1 MNHKF
6 LNNKIMES
14 ITVETEVNAGINKV
28 WEYWTNPLHIV
39 HWNFASDDWHCP
51 SAENDP
57 RVGGSFKY
65 NMASRDGKFSF
76 DFEGIYNEIETEKMI
91 AYELGDGRRVTI
103 LFTDLGNKSKI
114 VETFDPENTNPMEMQ
129 RGGWQSILDN
139 FRKYTENN

>member
-1 MNHKF
+1 
-6 LNNKIMES
+6 MES
-14 ITVETEVNAGINKV
+14 ITVETEVSAGINKV
-28 WEYWTNPLHIV
+28 WDYWTNPLHIV

-65 NMASRDGKFSF
+65 NMASRDGKYSF
-76 DFEGIYNEIETEKMI
+76 DFEGIYNEIETEKKI

-139 FRKYTENN
+139 FKKYTENN

>member
-1 MNHKF
+1 
-6 LNNKIMES
+6 MES

-114 VETFDPENTNPMEMQ
+114 VETFDPENTNPVEMQ

>member
-1 MNHKF
+1 
-6 LNNKIMES
+6 MES
-14 ITVETEVNAGINKV
+14 ITVETEVNAGIKKV
-28 WEYWTNPLHIV
+28 WDYWTNPLHIF

>member
-1 MNHKF
+1 
-6 LNNKIMES
+6 MES

>member
-1 MNHKF
+1 
-6 LNNKIMES
+6 MES
-14 ITVETEVNAGINKV
+14 ITVETEVNAGIKKV
-28 WEYWTNPLHIV
+28 WDYWTNPLHIV

>member
-1 MNHKF
+1 
-6 LNNKIMES
+6 MES

-139 FRKYTENN
+139 FRKHTENN

>member
-1 MNHKF
+1 
-6 LNNKIMES
+6 MES
-14 ITVETEVNAGINKV
+14 ITVETEVNAGIKKV
-28 WEYWTNPLHIV
+28 WDYWTNPLHIF

-114 VETFDPENTNPMEMQ
+114 VETFDPENTNPVEMQ

>member
-1 MNHKF
+1 
-6 LNNKIMES
+6 MES
-14 ITVETEVNAGINKV
+14 ITVETEVNAGIKKV
-28 WEYWTNPLHIV
+28 WDYWTNPLHIV

-114 VETFDPENTNPMEMQ
+114 VETFDPENTNPVEMQ

>member
-1 MNHKF
+1 
-6 LNNKIMES
+6 MES
-14 ITVETEVNAGINKV
+14 ITVETEVNAGIKKV
-28 WEYWTNPLHIV
+28 WHYWTNPLHIV

-57 RVGGSFKY
+57 TVGGSFKY
-65 NMASRDGKFSF
+65 NMASRDGKYSF
-76 DFEGIYNEIETEKMI
+76 DFEGIYNEIETEKKI

-139 FRKYTENN
+139 FKKYTENN

>member
-14 ITVETEVNAGINKV
+14 ITVETEVNAGIKKV
-28 WEYWTNPLHIV
+28 WDYWTNPLHIV